1 MALNTEVILTCAVT
15 GSGDTAGKHPDLPI
29 TPQQIAAAALQAA
42 NAGASVAHI
51 HTRDPETG
59 AGNRDRAAFREIVET
74 IRASDTDVVLN
85 LTTGMGGEFY
95 PGEENPAIGA
105 PGTDFVSPEER
116 VLHVEEC
123 LPEICSLDCGS
134 MNFGDA
140 IATNTPEH
148 LKVMAQRIQAAGVKP
163 EIEVFDMGQIWLA
176 KHLIAEGVIDEPP
189 LLQLCM
195 GIPWGVEA
203 DPRTMALMRDLLPD
217 NAIWSGFGVSR
228 MQFPMLVQAM
238 LLGGHCR
245 VGLEDNLYLE
255 RGVLASNGQLVEK
268 AVTIIKALGGRV
280 LSPGEARERLGLKK
294 QR

>member
-42 NAGASVAHI
+42 DAGASVAHI

-123 LPEICSLDCGS
+123 LPEICTLDCGS

-148 LKVMAQRIQAAGVKP
+148 LKVMSRRIQAAGVKP

-176 KHLIAEGVIDEPP
+176 KHLIEEGVIDEPP

-268 AVTIIKALGGRV
+268 AVMIIEALGGRV

-294 QR
+294 QG